1 MSQVVY
7 VLKELWRNL
16 YRNPGTTIAS
26 VLSLALLFLLFDIF
40 WIAAGTS
47 ERFYSNLLSNLQLQ
61 VYVSESVSE
70 KDIKSLTLKIS
81 DIEGIADVEFIS
93 REMARKEL
101 AALVGTD
108 LLVGYDESNPLPRS
122 YTLALMPTHLNSEA
136 IGSIE
141 TSIMKISGID
151 KIDYSR
157 QWLEKAESTREIIL
171 NVGLILGGL
180 ILFTTV
186 VSSANNIRLMT
197 RTRAVGFWQMRLQ
210 GAGRI
215 FIATPF
221 VLEGFLIALFS
232 AVLSWLV
239 VSYGQNKISFTQFQL
254 ILPTLSQITLFCLA
268 AGVLGFLSGLLGMR
282 KLLK

>member
-1 MSQVVY
+1 MSQVAY
-7 VLKELWRNL
+7 ILKELWRNL
-16 YRNPGTTIAS
+16 YRNPGTTVAS

-70 KDIKSLTLKIS
+70 KDMKSLTLKIS
-81 DIEGIADVEFIS
+81 EIEGIADVQFIS

>member
-1 MSQVVY
+1 MSQVAY

-70 KDIKSLTLKIS
+70 KDMKSLTLKIS
-81 DIEGIADVEFIS
+81 EIEGIADVQFIS

-122 YTLALMPTHLNSEA
+122 YTLTLMPTHLNSEA

-171 NVGLILGGL
+171 SVGLILGGL

-282 KLLK
+282 KLLR

>member
-1 MSQVVY
+1 M
-7 VLKELWRNL
+7 
-16 YRNPGTTIAS
+16 
-26 VLSLALLFLLFDIF
+26 
-40 WIAAGTS
+40 
-47 ERFYSNLLSNLQLQ
+47 
-61 VYVSESVSE
+61 
-70 KDIKSLTLKIS
+70 KSLTLKIS
-81 DIEGIADVEFIS
+81 EIEGIADVQFIS

>member
-1 MSQVVY
+1 M
-7 VLKELWRNL
+7 
-16 YRNPGTTIAS
+16 YRNPGTTVAS

-47 ERFYSNLLSNLQLQ
+47 DKFYSNLLSNLQLQ
-61 VYVSESVSE
+61 IYVSESVPE
-70 KDIKSLTLKIS
+70 KDIKALTLKITE
-81 DIEGIADVEFIS
+81 INGVADVQYIT

-101 AALVGTD
+101 AGLVGTD

-122 YTLALMPTHLNSEA
+122 YTLLLMPTHLNSE
-136 IGSIE
+136 SIKNIE
-141 TSIMKISGID
+141 SEIMKISGID

-157 QWLEKAESTREIIL
+157 LWLEKAESTREIIL
-171 NVGLILGGL
+171 NVGLILGAL

-215 FIATPF
+215 FIASPF
-221 VLEGFLIALFS
+221 VLE
-232 AVLSWLV
+232 
-239 VSYGQNKISFTQFQL
+239 
-254 ILPTLSQITLFCLA
+254 
-268 AGVLGFLSGLLGMR
+268 
-282 KLLK
+282 